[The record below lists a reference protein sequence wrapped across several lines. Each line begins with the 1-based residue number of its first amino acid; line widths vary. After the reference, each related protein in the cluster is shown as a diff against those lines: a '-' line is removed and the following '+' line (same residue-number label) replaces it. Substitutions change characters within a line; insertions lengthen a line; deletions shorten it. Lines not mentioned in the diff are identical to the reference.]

1 MATEAEVKAQERR
14 ELLNDIRSRNAA
26 RAKADESVRAAD
38 QGQYPGVD
46 PVEKGPFDD
55 EMNQESKDILKNI
68 VNPQGGDVSK
78 LDFSTKGMNALMRR
92 RFPGLILA
100 DVISSN
106 IPAPLKKSIG
116 TKANELYSG
125 IFNKAREALGFE
137 SQYVMNADGTLGFT
151 GAEPFQ
157 LLKKEKLI
165 DGGKGSIDKRGR
177 YIRKTDKIKKYN
189 VLKDKVNDIYE
200 NPSKYNLDKDKIT
213 NVGVLKIVNKHLND
227 MGIDSSS
234 ESAVNR
240 VLIKLRGV
248 QKGSES
254 NILKRSSR
262 FFFNKIKMGEKITSD
277 AMPTVKFSTI
287 FDDTGKT
294 FSQTRSSFLNNNV
307 AKSIINKTK
316 NLFKDK
322 SSQLFD
328 VDHIQAPRFGGTNSE
343 SNLRLIT
350 KADHTS
356 LKTLPTS
363 KTLATDVVKN
373 KTSFEDEY
381 YKLSTKLID
390 NIKNDNY
397 VAADKI
403 AESLRVLTN
412 NFKSTYKNVDFVVGQ
427 PHVVIKTG
435 KNAAKY
441 IKYGDDIK
449 LSNKQKKYIEDNNL
463 LPEQSN
469 LPNAGKSIEKQAED
483 IYNGYLQMYNLIGE
497 IPSEAIIEGSTIRKS
512 FSRMRDGGI
521 VSYNHLTRP
530 LGNF

>member
-1 MATEAEVKAQERR
+1 M
-14 ELLNDIRSRNAA
+14 
-26 RAKADESVRAAD
+26 
-38 QGQYPGVD
+38 
-46 PVEKGPFDD
+46 
-55 EMNQESKDILKNI
+55 
-68 VNPQGGDVSK
+68 
-78 LDFSTKGMNALMRR
+78 
-92 RFPGLILA
+92 
-100 DVISSN
+100 
-106 IPAPLKKSIG
+106 
-116 TKANELYSG
+116 
-125 IFNKAREALGFE
+125 
-137 SQYVMNADGTLGFT
+137 
-151 GAEPFQ
+151 
-157 LLKKEKLI
+157 
-165 DGGKGSIDKRGR
+165 
-177 YIRKTDKIKKYN
+177 
-189 VLKDKVNDIYE
+189 
-200 NPSKYNLDKDKIT
+200 
-213 NVGVLKIVNKHLND
+213 
-227 MGIDSSS
+227 
-234 ESAVNR
+234 
-240 VLIKLRGV
+240 
-248 QKGSES
+248 
-254 NILKRSSR
+254 
-262 FFFNKIKMGEKITSD
+262 
-277 AMPTVKFSTI
+277 
-287 FDDTGKT
+287 
-294 FSQTRSSFLNNNV
+294 
-307 AKSIINKTK
+307 
-316 NLFKDK
+316 
-322 SSQLFD
+322 
-328 VDHIQAPRFGGTNSE
+328 DHIQAPRFGGKNSE

-512 FSRMRDGGI
+512 FSGMRDGGI